1 MPRGSDTAQD
11 TAQNTAHGTV
21 RRPGQGE
28 VRGAAVRAVHR
39 VPGRPRT
46 SLDGMGEVTDGDGA
60 ATSAVP
66 APAYPAGWEADVVLR
81 DGSTTHVRPIR
92 PSDAEALQAFHVAQS
107 ERSTYLRFFANL
119 DRLSDR
125 DLARFTVVDHA
136 DRVAL
141 VAVTADEEII
151 GVARY
156 DRIAPDV
163 AEVAF
168 NIADAHHGRG
178 LGSVLLEHLA
188 AAARERGV
196 RRFTAEVLPQNGRM
210 IAVFR
215 EAGYAVRQSLEDGV
229 VTVEFDIDPTGRS
242 LAVMADREHRA
253 EARSVQGLLSARSVV
268 VVGSPDVAP
277 GSMDD
282 LLARRVVADL
292 EAGAEGDLELHVV
305 AQAPDPDA
313 GAPGAA
319 TQHWPD
325 VASVP
330 GPVDLAVVAV
340 PAAEAVGAVRA
351 LARLQV
357 RGVVILSDG
366 FAETGPEGLALQR
379 ALLRTAH
386 AAGMRVVGPSSYGV
400 LSSTG
405 GRVLNA
411 SLAADPPPPGT
422 IGLFCQSAPM
432 AVALLGSVRRRR
444 LGLSHF
450 VSAGHR
456 ADVSGNDLMQFWRD
470 DDATEVVGLYLES
483 IGNPRKFSRV
493 ARRLAAVKPVVVV
506 TAGRS
511 GQVVPP
517 GHAVRATRAPRR
529 TLEEVMRQAGVIR
542 VENTHQMLEVA
553 QVLALQ
559 PLPTGRRVAIVA
571 SSAPM
576 AALVAEAAAAVGLV
590 VGGKAA
596 IVREDAEDDALA
608 STLARLYEDPA
619 VDVVVAVH
627 VPTVGHSQVRVS
639 RALAAVAA
647 GSGRTTVAC
656 MLGLHGATDDLTA
669 EDDDGRRWT
678 IPAYT
683 TPEDAVLAL
692 GQAERYSA
700 WRSADRGSP
709 VQPAGVD
716 TRRARRLVL
725 ARLAGVTPGDAVDLS
740 PAETAEL
747 LACAGIAVLESVPVA
762 TPDEAV
768 EAAHR
773 LGWPVALKTTVPA
786 LRHRADLGGVRLDV
800 HDEAELRADVEQV
813 LALAQGHP
821 LEPGRAP
828 LEVQR
833 MAPLGAACV
842 VRSVEDPLFGPVLS
856 FGLSGDASDLLGDIS
871 YAVPPLTDVDV
882 AELVRAAR
890 AAPRLFGYR
899 GLPPLD
905 VDALEDV
912 IARLSVLADDLPE
925 LRSLELN
932 PVVVAE
938 RGATVLGA
946 RAQLGT
952 ADRADGS
959 RRALPT

>member
-1 MPRGSDTAQD
+1 M
-11 TAQNTAHGTV
+11 V
-21 RRPGQGE
+21 
-28 VRGAAVRAVHR
+28 
-39 VPGRPRT
+39 
-46 SLDGMGEVTDGDGA
+46 EVTDGSGA
-60 ATSAVP
+60 VASPAP

-92 PSDAEALQAFHVAQS
+92 PSDAEALQAFHVGQS

-125 DLARFTVVDHA
+125 DLARFTVVDHS

-268 VVGSPDVAP
+268 VVGSSDVTA
-277 GSMDD
+277 GSIDD
-282 LLARRVVADL
+282 LLVRRVVADL
-292 EAGAEGDLELHVV
+292 EAAADGDLELHVV
-305 AQAPDPDA
+305 ALPPGDGAAPATRPSAA
-313 GAPGAA
+313 GADREPVAGPDGEEHTGAPVSV

-340 PAAEAVGAVRA
+340 PAAESVAAVRA

-357 RGVVILSDG
+357 RGVVVLSDG

-379 ALLRTAH
+379 ALLRAAH
-386 AAGMRVVGPSSYGV
+386 AAGMRVVGPSSYGI

-529 TLEEVMRQAGVIR
+529 TLEEVMRQSGVIR

-559 PLPTGRRVAIVA
+559 PLPAGRRAAIVA

-590 VGGKAA
+590 VGGQAA
-596 IVREDAEDDALA
+596 IVREDIADEALA
-608 STLARLYEDPA
+608 TTLASLYEDPA

-627 VPTVGHSQVRVS
+627 VPTVGSSHVRVS

-700 WRSADRGSP
+700 WRSADRGTP

-716 TRRARRLVL
+716 TRAARRLVTE
-725 ARLAGVTPGDAVDLS
+725 RLAGVAPGDAVDLD

-768 EAAHR
+768 AAAHR
-773 LGWPVALKTTVPA
+773 IGWPVALKTTVPA

-882 AELVRAAR
+882 AELVRTAR

-938 RGATVLGA
+938 QGATVLGA